1 MKDILDSPGLII
13 LQIQDD
19 FGLCNIQDAFAETAS
34 IQITNVLCGCHS
46 RSTVATDD
54 LENLLNPFASKRF
67 RVVGVIGVI
76 VSNQFPCLVNED
88 CLLFGPVLFRLIPDI
103 VKRHKHADRKKFA
116 GQLRDVQDSIGIIQL
131 DICVLVESFGGSVD
145 QAVEDI
151 PHSLCLWGF
160 HKDLID
166 ISQKGHLT
174 VLLRMCRI
182 DQ

>member
-34 IQITNVLCGCHS
+34 IQITDVLCGCHS

-67 RVVGVIGVI
+67 RVVGIIGVI
-76 VSNQFPCLVNED
+76 VSDQFPCLINED

-131 DICVLVESFGGSVD
+131 DVRVLVEGFSGSVD
-145 QAVEDI
+145 QAIEDI
-151 PHSLCLWGF
+151 SHPLCLWGF
-160 HKDLID
+160 HEDLID
-166 ISQKGHLT
+166 ITQERHLT
-174 VLLRMCRI
+174 VLLRMFRI

>member
-34 IQITNVLCGCHS
+34 IQITDVLCGCHS

-76 VSNQFPCLVNED
+76 VSNQFPCLVNENGFLGMTMLSVD
-88 CLLFGPVLFRLIPDI
+88 AVRNIMSFAA
-103 VKRHKHADRKKFA
+103 VKRGDAWFCLGNDEILNDTFKDDFGDLQK
-116 GQLRDVQDSIGIIQL
+116 L
-131 DICVLVESFGGSVD
+131 LV
-145 QAVEDI
+145 AVEKHTYDFFV
-151 PHSLCLWGF
+151 SG
-160 HKDLID
+160 DLLD
-166 ISQKGHLT
+166 ELAAAEATDSAS
-174 VLLRMCRI
+174 
-182 DQ
+182 